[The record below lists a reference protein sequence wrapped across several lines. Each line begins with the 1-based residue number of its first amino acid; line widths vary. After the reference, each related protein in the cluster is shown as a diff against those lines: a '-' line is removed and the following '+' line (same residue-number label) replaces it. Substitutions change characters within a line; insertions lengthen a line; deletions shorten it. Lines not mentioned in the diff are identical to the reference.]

1 MPYNQALSTN
11 FLRIMKTVSMV
22 AGWQLLR
29 DYRLTE
35 ERANKLGL
43 KFAASKFSGM
53 EFDTIALVPLDEHL
67 PVYNREAEVMAGSL
81 ADISS
86 WLRGVEWS
94 REYDNLMI
102 GKNDEKRKVAE
113 EKYKQREL
121 LKVIRDG
128 KGQEKI
134 SR

>member
-1 MPYNQALSTN
+1 
-11 FLRIMKTVSMV
+11 MKTVSMV

-35 ERANKLGL
+35 ERANKIGL
-43 KFAASKFSGM
+43 KFAPSKFSGM
-53 EFDTIALVPLDEHL
+53 EWDTIALIPLDEHL
-67 PVYNREAEVMAGSL
+67 PVYNREAEVFQGSL
-81 ADISS
+81 QDISS
-86 WLRGVEWS
+86 WLRGIEWS

-121 LKVIRDG
+121 LKIIRDG

>member
-1 MPYNQALSTN
+1 
-11 FLRIMKTVSMV
+11 MKTVSMV

-43 KFAASKFSGM
+43 KFAPSKFSGM
-53 EFDTIALVPLDEHL
+53 EYDTIALIPLDESL
-67 PVYNREAEVMAGSL
+67 PIYNREAEVTAGSL
-81 ADISS
+81 SDISN

-94 REYDNLMI
+94 REYDNLMMS
-102 GKNDEKRKVAE
+102 KNDEKRKTAE
-113 EKYKQREL
+113 DKYEQREL

-134 SR
+134 GR